1 VTLAA
6 REPSPTGS
14 PPVAPVFEV
23 AQVLEPPGLVRRFLV
38 THRHFAGLCFGGLA
52 AWVRARK
59 AEDAP
64 RGLPYHAARAVNLL
78 TWPFLDRELARQP
91 FPVQLRRRLERLGP
105 TYIKLGQIL
114 SLREDILPTAVTDEL
129 KRLLSRLPAVP
140 YDVIEGLIED
150 DLDRPISEAFL
161 WVDPEPIGSASIG
174 QTHRAT
180 TREGDPVIIKV
191 LKPGTR
197 EILQRDARLLKLF
210 GSILQTFLPQYQPK
224 KVIRE
229 FVDYTLREVDMRR
242 EADNAET
249 FAANFTDMQ
258 DVVFPAIHRDLS
270 GPNVLTME
278 YLDGIQPDRP
288 EAASL
293 PEEDRRVLVDLGAAS
308 IIRMLYRDGF
318 FHADLHPGN
327 LMVLPGPKVGFID
340 LGMVGRLD
348 DQLRRTLLY
357 YYFSL
362 VMGDVES
369 AARYLAATAEPG
381 RGADPAAF
389 RREVVEIAN
398 RWRRSASFESYSLG
412 HLVLDSVARGG
423 SYRMYF
429 PVEMVLMVKALITFE
444 GVGHMLLPGFD
455 VAEVSKKHVRAIFME
470 QFSPL
475 RFLQE
480 GMRGTPDLVDA
491 VAKMPLLITDGIK
504 ALEQTVQRHPENP
517 FAGIRG
523 TLIGGFSL
531 VAGALILGL
540 GGPWP
545 LGALLFL
552 AGFLLSM
559 RKGA

>member
-1 VTLAA
+1 
-6 REPSPTGS
+6 
-14 PPVAPVFEV
+14 
-23 AQVLEPPGLVRRFLV
+23 
-38 THRHFAGLCFGGLA
+38 
-52 AWVRARK
+52 
-59 AEDAP
+59 
-64 RGLPYHAARAVNLL
+64 
-78 TWPFLDRELARQP
+78 
-91 FPVQLRRRLERLGP
+91 
-105 TYIKLGQIL
+105 
-114 SLREDILPTAVTDEL
+114 
-129 KRLLSRLPAVP
+129 
-140 YDVIEGLIED
+140 
-150 DLDRPISEAFL
+150 
-161 WVDPEPIGSASIG
+161 
-174 QTHRAT
+174 
-180 TREGDPVIIKV
+180 
-191 LKPGTR
+191 
-197 EILQRDARLLKLF
+197 
-210 GSILQTFLPQYQPK
+210 
-224 KVIRE
+224 
-229 FVDYTLREVDMRR
+229 MRR

-249 FAANFTDMQ
+249 FAANFADMQ

-293 PEEDRRVLVDLGAAS
+293 PEEDRRLLVDLGAAS

-381 RGADPAAF
+381 QGADPAAF

-398 RWRRSASFESYSLG
+398 RWRRAASFESYSLG

-545 LGALLFL
+545 LGAAFFL
-552 AGFLLSM
+552 AGFLLAM